1 MGATF
6 KEAAQ
11 MHRHKI
17 CLISHLFP
25 CDQQDYKGNFVRDL
39 AVELSYRG
47 HEVHVVTPMRP
58 GAVREEAIDGVF
70 VHRFAYYGWRRGIQL
85 GQLKGNSPMLL
96 GSLILLGTM
105 KCLLSVLK
113 HNSDLVHA
121 YWVVPGGLIGLIA
134 GRLTRRPVV
143 ATAAGSDL
151 TTAPE
156 YRLARLLTTLTLK
169 HLDRVLPVSTAMK
182 KIAMKLGLPG
192 DRGTVIHGPVGIDT
206 GDLKETAKQQ
216 PFTEKYGRSL
226 IYVGNLTAPKR
237 AETIIR
243 AMQKVTEMY
252 ADCRLVLIG
261 EGTLRPS
268 LEALADELG
277 LRKHVHFCGALPHEE
292 VLQML
297 KCADVFVHC
306 SDYEGLGMAV
316 MEAMGAGLPVVASR
330 VGGVPDLVLEGK
342 TGFMIPPDDVERYA
356 EKILLLLKN
365 DQLRQELGS
374 NARRFAEK
382 HLNKQTILAQL
393 ETVYGEILASARKK
407 RGSTQ
412 FSR

>member
-1 MGATF
+1 
-6 KEAAQ
+6 
-11 MHRHKI
+11 MHTHKI
-17 CLISHLFP
+17 CLVSHLFP
-25 CDQQDYKGNFVRDL
+25 CDRQDYKGNFVRDL

-58 GAVREEAIDGVF
+58 GAVKEETIDGVF

-85 GQLKGNSPMLL
+85 GQLKGNSTLLL
-96 GSLILLGTM
+96 GSFILRGTM
-105 KCLLSVLK
+105 KCLLSVIK
-113 HNSDLVHA
+113 YNSDLVHA
-121 YWVVPGGLIGLIA
+121 YWVVPGGLIGLIV

-151 TTAPE
+151 TTAPK

-192 DRGTVIHGPVGIDT
+192 NRGTVIHGPVGIDT

-216 PFTEKYGRSL
+216 PSTEKYGRSL
-226 IYVGNLTAPKR
+226 VYVGNLTAPKR

-261 EGTLRPS
+261 EGNLRPS

-297 KCADVFVHC
+297 QGADIFVHC
-306 SDYEGLGMAV
+306 SDYEGLGMAI

-330 VGGVPDLVLEGK
+330 VGGVPDLVLEGE
-342 TGFMIPPDDVERYA
+342 TGFMIPPDDVEKYA

-365 DQLRQELGS
+365 DQLRQKLGS
-374 NARRFAEK
+374 NARYFAEK

-393 ETVYGEILASARKK
+393 ETVYGEILASAKK
-407 RGSTQ
+407 RSASTQ

>member
-1 MGATF
+1 
-6 KEAAQ
+6 

-25 CDQQDYKGNFVRDL
+25 RDRQDYKGNFVRDL
-39 AVELSYRG
+39 AVELRYRG

-58 GAVREEAIDGVF
+58 GAVKEEAIDGVF
-70 VHRFAYYGWRRGIQL
+70 VHRFSYYGWRRGIQL
-85 GQLKGNSPMLL
+85 GQLKGNSTLLL

-105 KCLLSVLK
+105 KCLLSVIK

-121 YWVVPGGLIGLIA
+121 YWVVPGGLIGLIV

-151 TTAPE
+151 TTAPK

-169 HLDRVLPVSTAMK
+169 HLDRVLPVSTPMK

-192 DRGTVIHGPVGIDT
+192 DRATVIHGPVGIDT
-206 GDLKETAKQQ
+206 GDLRKTAKQQ
-216 PFTEKYGRSL
+216 PCPKKYGRSL
-226 IYVGNLTAPKR
+226 LYVGNLTAPKR

-243 AMQKVTEMY
+243 AMQKVREIY

-261 EGTLRPS
+261 EGNLRPA

-277 LRKHVHFCGALPHEE
+277 LRKHVHFCGSLPHEE
-292 VLQML
+292 VLKML
-297 KCADVFVHC
+297 QCADVFVHC
-306 SDYEGLGMAV
+306 SDHEGLGMAI

-330 VGGVPDLVLEGK
+330 VGGVPDLVREGE
-342 TGFMIPPDDVERYA
+342 TGFMIPPDDVEKYA

-365 DQLRQELGS
+365 DQLRQELGT
-374 NARRFAEK
+374 NARHFAEK

-393 ETVYGEILASARKK
+393 ETVYGEILASTRK
-407 RGSTQ
+407 RSASTQ

>member
-1 MGATF
+1 
-6 KEAAQ
+6 
-11 MHRHKI
+11 
-17 CLISHLFP
+17 
-25 CDQQDYKGNFVRDL
+25 VRDL

-58 GAVREEAIDGVF
+58 GAVKEETIDGVF

-85 GQLKGNSPMLL
+85 GQLKGNSTLLL
-96 GSLILLGTM
+96 GSLILRGTM
-105 KCLLSVLK
+105 KCLLSVIK

-121 YWVVPGGLIGLIA
+121 YWVVPGGLIGLIV

-169 HLDRVLPVSTAMK
+169 NLDRVLPVSTAMK

-192 DRGTVIHGPVGIDT
+192 DKATVIHGPVGIDT

-216 PFTEKYGRSL
+216 PFTEKYGRTL
-226 IYVGNLTAPKR
+226 VYVGNLTAPKR

-243 AMQKVTEMY
+243 AMQKVREMY

-261 EGTLRPS
+261 EGSLLPS

-277 LRKHVHFCGALPHEE
+277 LKKHVNFLGALPHEE
-292 VLQML
+292 VLKML
-297 KCADVFVHC
+297 QGADVFVHC
-306 SDYEGLGMAV
+306 SDHEGLGMAI

-330 VGGVPDLVLEGK
+330 VGGVPDLVREGE
-342 TGFMIPPDDVERYA
+342 TGFMILPDDVEKYA
-356 EKILLLLKN
+356 EKIILLLKN
-365 DQLRQELGS
+365 DQLRKKLGS
-374 NARRFAEK
+374 NARHFAEK

-393 ETVYGEILASARKK
+393 ETVYREILASTRK
-407 RGSTQ
+407 RSGSTQ

>member
-1 MGATF
+1 
-6 KEAAQ
+6 

-25 CDQQDYKGNFVRDL
+25 CDRQDYKGNFVRDL
-39 AVELSYRG
+39 AVELRYRG

-58 GAVREEAIDGVF
+58 GAVKEETIDGVF
-70 VHRFAYYGWRRGIQL
+70 VHRFSYYGWRRGIQL
-85 GQLKGNSPMLL
+85 GQLKGNSTLLL

-105 KCLLSVLK
+105 KCLLSVIK
-113 HNSDLVHA
+113 HNIDLVHA
-121 YWVVPGGLIGLIA
+121 YWVVPGGLIGLIV

-169 HLDRVLPVSTAMK
+169 HLDRVLPVSTPMK

-216 PFTEKYGRSL
+216 PFTEKYGRTL
-226 IYVGNLTAPKR
+226 VYVGNLTAPKR

-243 AMQKVTEMY
+243 AMQKVREMY

-261 EGTLRPS
+261 EGSLLPS

-277 LRKHVHFCGALPHEE
+277 LKKHVNFLGALPHEE
-292 VLQML
+292 VLKML
-297 KCADVFVHC
+297 QGADVFVHC
-306 SDYEGLGMAV
+306 SDHEGLGMAI

-330 VGGVPDLVLEGK
+330 VGGVPDLVREGE
-342 TGFMIPPDDVERYA
+342 TGFMILPDDVEKYA
-356 EKILLLLKN
+356 EKIILLLKN
-365 DQLRQELGS
+365 DQLRKKLGS
-374 NARRFAEK
+374 NARHFAEK

-393 ETVYGEILASARKK
+393 ETVYREILASTRK
-407 RGSTQ
+407 RSGSTQ

>member
-1 MGATF
+1 MPT
-6 KEAAQ
+6 
-11 MHRHKI
+11 HKI
-17 CLISHLFP
+17 CLVSHLFP
-25 CDQQDYKGNFVRDL
+25 CDRHDYKGNFVRDL

-58 GAVREEAIDGVF
+58 GAVREETIDGVF

-85 GQLKGNSPMLL
+85 GQLKGNSTLLL
-96 GSLILLGTM
+96 GSLFLRGTM
-105 KCLLSVLK
+105 KCLSSVIK

-121 YWVVPGGLIGLIA
+121 YWVVPGGLIGLIV

-151 TTAPE
+151 TAAPK

-169 HLDRVLPVSTAMK
+169 HLDRVLPVSTPMK

-206 GDLKETAKQQ
+206 DDLKKTVQQQ
-216 PFTEKYGRSL
+216 PFAEKYGRSL
-226 IYVGNLTAPKR
+226 VHVGNLTAPKR

-243 AMQKVTEMY
+243 ALQKVTEMY
-252 ADCRLVLIG
+252 ADCRLIIIG
-261 EGTLRPS
+261 EGNLRPS

-277 LRKHVHFCGALPHEE
+277 LRKHVSFCGALPHEE
-292 VLQML
+292 VLNML
-297 KCADVFVHC
+297 QGADVFVHC
-306 SDYEGLGMAV
+306 SDHEGLGMAI

-330 VGGVPDLVLEGK
+330 VGGVPDLVREGE
-342 TGFMIPPDDVERYA
+342 TGFMISPDDVDKYA

-365 DQLRQELGS
+365 DQLRQKLGT
-374 NARRFAEK
+374 NARHFAEK

-393 ETVYGEILASARKK
+393 ETVYEEILTSTRKRSA
-407 RGSTQ
+407 STQ